1 MPHSIFYT
9 CRLLWKINSDLLVC
23 FIDKT
28 EETVLT
34 VLLATLTFGLDT
46 IFSHTENYVSGKM
59 SSAID
64 SDVEENVGRQQEQL
78 GEWSLGTASNVR

>member
-1 MPHSIFYT
+1 M
-9 CRLLWKINSDLLVC
+9 VC